1 MPLYTYQA
9 ISQDRACGHCVLP
22 FDVMQKLADER
33 LLACPECGHP
43 VKKIITAVH
52 LNTGT
57 TGSPSSTLSE
67 KNIAKN
73 GFTQYR
79 KVAKGH
85 YEKAAGKGPDTI
97 SADD

>member
-9 ISQDRACGHCVLP
+9 KSIDHACGHCVLP

-33 LLACPECGHP
+33 LSVCPECGSP
-43 VKKIITAVH
+43 IKKIIAAVH

-57 TGSPSSTLSE
+57 TGSPSTTLSE
-67 KNIAKN
+67 RNIEKN

-79 KVAKGH
+79 KVGKGQ
-85 YEKAAGKGPDTI
+85 YEKTAGKGPDSI

>member
-1 MPLYTYQA
+1 MPLYTYENKHK
-9 ISQDRACGHCVLP
+9 DDHCTYCLGG
-22 FDVMQKLADER
+22 FDVLQKLADPV
-33 LLACPECGHP
+33 LTNCTYCGAE
-43 VKKIITAVH
+43 VKKIITAVN

-57 TGSPSSTLSE
+57 TGSPHSTLSE

-79 KVAKGH
+79 KVGKGK
-85 YEKAAGKGPDTI
+85 YEKTTGKGPDTF